1 MSYQGLDP
9 WLYIIATFSI
19 GMLPLGAVMMTSFT
33 KISIVLALLRN
44 SLGVQ
49 QAPSN
54 LALAGIASAVT
65 MLVMAPVMHQINA
78 GVDLEGILTGQ
89 SRPSL
94 AELVDA
100 VKPPIVDFM
109 TKQVDPQ
116 ELESLAK
123 TVAKRMP
130 DDVEAPSGLSVLV
143 PAFVISEV
151 TAAFKIGMFLAIGF
165 AVVDLITA
173 NLLMAMGMTMFPPT
187 TVSIPLKL
195 LVFVTTAGFSRTL
208 HGLIDSYNV

>member
-1 MSYQGLDP
+1 MSYQPLDP
-9 WLYIIATFSI
+9 WLYIIATFAI
-19 GMLPLGAVMMTSFT
+19 GLLPLGAVMMTSFT
-33 KISIVLALLRN
+33 KVSIVLALLRN

-54 LALAGIASAVT
+54 LALAGIALAVT
-65 MLVMAPVMHQINA
+65 MLIMAPVMHQM
-78 GVDLEGILTGQ
+78 GLGLDLEGIMAGQ

-94 AELVDA
+94 TEIIDA
-100 VKPPIVDFM
+100 VKPPIMDFM
-109 TKQVDPQ
+109 HKQVDPQ
-116 ELESLAK
+116 ELESLAR
-123 TVAKRMP
+123 TVAQRMP
-130 DDVEAPSGLSVLV
+130 DGTEAPSGLSVLV

-151 TAAFKIGMFLAIGF
+151 TAAFKIGMFLAVGF
-165 AVVDLITA
+165 AVVDLIVA

-208 HGLIDSYNV
+208 HGLIESYKV

>member
-1 MSYQGLDP
+1 MSYQSLDP
-9 WLYIIATFSI
+9 WLYIIATFAI
-19 GMLPLGAVMMTSFT
+19 GMLPLSAVMMTSFT

-44 SLGVQ
+44 ALGVQ

-54 LALAGIASAVT
+54 LALAGIALAVT

-78 GVDLEGILTGQ
+78 GLDLEGIMMGQ

-94 AELVDA
+94 AEIVDA

-109 TKQVDPQ
+109 SKQVDPQ
-116 ELESLAK
+116 ELDSLAK

-130 DDVEAPSGLSVLV
+130 DDAEAPSGLSVLV

-165 AVVDLITA
+165 AVIDLIAA

-208 HGLIDSYNV
+208 HGLIESYKL

>member
-1 MSYQGLDP
+1 MSYQTLDP
-9 WLYIIATFSI
+9 WLYVIATFSI

-44 SLGVQ
+44 ALGVQ

-54 LALAGIASAVT
+54 LALAGIALAVT
-65 MLVMAPVMHQINA
+65 MLVMAPVMSQINA
-78 GVDLEGILTGQ
+78 GLDLEGILAGQ
-89 SRPSL
+89 ARPSL
-94 AELVDA
+94 AEIVDA

-109 TKQVDPQ
+109 SKQVDPQ
-116 ELESLAK
+116 ELDSLAK
-123 TVAKRMP
+123 TVAKRLP
-130 DDVEAPSGLSVLV
+130 DAADAPRGLSVLV

-165 AVVDLITA
+165 AVVDLIVA

-195 LVFVTTAGFSRTL
+195 LVFVTTAGFSRIL
-208 HGLIDSYNV
+208 HGLIQSYNL